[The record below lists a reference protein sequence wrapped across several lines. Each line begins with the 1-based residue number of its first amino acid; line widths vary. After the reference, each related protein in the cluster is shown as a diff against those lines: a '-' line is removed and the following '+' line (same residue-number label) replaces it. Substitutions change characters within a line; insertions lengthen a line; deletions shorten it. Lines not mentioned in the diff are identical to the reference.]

1 VNPLT
6 FLPPRRV
13 AVAQAPR
20 VGDAAPPLP
29 GAVGGRPMVIAFL
42 RHVGCPFAEATL
54 RALGERAQRTPEVR
68 FVAVSHAP
76 PAATER
82 WRTAVG
88 DRAGGVEMVIDE
100 RRELYGAWGLGTS
113 SLAHFLGPR
122 SLGAV
127 GRLARAGIRNRHPV
141 GTRWQ
146 SAGTFA
152 VDAERVVRFVH
163 LPEHAGALPDLG
175 LAVAELG
182 VAA

>member
-1 VNPLT
+1 MNPLT

-13 AVAQAPR
+13 AVARAPR

-29 GAVGGRPMVIAFL
+29 GAVDGRPAVIAFL

-54 RALGERAQRTPEVR
+54 RALGERGRRTPEVH

-76 PAATER
+76 DAATER
-82 WRTAVG
+82 WRAAVG
-88 DRAGGVEMVIDE
+88 DRAGAVEMVIDE
-100 RRELYGAWGLGTS
+100 RRGLYGAWGLGTS

-122 SLGAV
+122 SLGSV

-146 SAGTFA
+146 LAGTFA
-152 VDAERVVRFVH
+152 VDGEGVVRFVH
-163 LPEHAGALPDLG
+163 RPGHAGDLPDLD
-175 LAVAELG
+175 AV
-182 VAA
+182 VASLR